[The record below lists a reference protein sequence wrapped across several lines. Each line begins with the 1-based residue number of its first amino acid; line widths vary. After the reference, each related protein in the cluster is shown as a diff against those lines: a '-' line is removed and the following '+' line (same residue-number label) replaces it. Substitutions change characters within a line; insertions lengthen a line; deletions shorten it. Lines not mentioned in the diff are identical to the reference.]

1 MVTPSVKLLVLSLK
15 ASWGWLGAWEV
26 LGVILEGADILKQ
39 LRRQQLR
46 MLPPNWK
53 TRGVGESVIAI
64 RRRDK
69 PRQQEKLTVS
79 IEKPLD
85 LCRCVSKIKRQVRHI
100 AEDFAIVRVNLG
112 DRNER
117 KRIPTGV
124 DVGRGII
131 VVGVVCLSNEACNH
145 T

>member
-15 ASWGWLGAWEV
+15 ANRGWLSALEV
-26 LGVILEGADILKQ
+26 LEVILEGADIVKQ

-53 TRGVGESVIAI
+53 ACGVGESVIAI

-85 LCRCVSKIKRQVRHI
+85 LRRCVGKVKRQVRHI

-124 DVGRGII
+124 DVGGGVI
-131 VVGVVCLSNEACNH
+131 VVGVVRLGNEACNH

>member
-15 ASWGWLGAWEV
+15 ANRGWSGV
-26 LGVILEGADILKQ
+26 LDVPEAILEGADIVKQ
-39 LRRQQLR
+39 LRRQQLH

-69 PRQQEKLTVS
+69 PRQQEELTVS

-85 LCRCVSKIKRQVRHI
+85 LYRCVGKIKRQVRHI
-100 AEDFAIVRVNLG
+100 AEDFAIVRVNPC

-117 KRIPTGV
+117 KCIPTCV
-124 DVGRGII
+124 DVGGGII

>member
-1 MVTPSVKLLVLSLK
+1 MGLP
-15 ASWGWLGAWEV
+15 GGACAPERAYIV
-26 LGVILEGADILKQ
+26 KQ
-39 LRRQQLR
+39 LRRQHFR

-53 TRGVGESVIAI
+53 TRGVGEVGIAI

-69 PRQQEKLTVS
+69 PGHEEKLAVC

-85 LCRCVSKIKRQVRHI
+85 LCRCVGKIKRQIGQI
-100 AEDFAIVRVNLG
+100 AENFAIVRIDLG
-112 DRNER
+112 YRNER

-124 DVGRGII
+124 DVGGGI
-131 VVGVVCLSNEACNH
+131 VGVGVVCLSNEACNH

>member
-1 MVTPSVKLLVLSLK
+1 M
-15 ASWGWLGAWEV
+15 GALEV
-26 LGVILEGADILKQ
+26 LEGADIVKQ
-39 LRRQQLR
+39 LCRQQLR
-46 MLPPNWK
+46 MLLPNWK

-64 RRRDK
+64 RRRHK

-85 LCRCVSKIKRQVRHI
+85 LRRCVVKVKRQVRHI
-100 AEDFAIVRVNLG
+100 AEDFAIVRVNPG

-124 DVGRGII
+124 DVGGGNIF
-131 VVGVVCLSNEACNH
+131 VGVVCLGNEACNH

>member
-15 ASWGWLGAWEV
+15 ANRGWLSALEV
-26 LGVILEGADILKQ
+26 LEVILEGADIVKQ

-53 TRGVGESVIAI
+53 ACGVGESVIAI

-85 LCRCVSKIKRQVRHI
+85 FC
-100 AEDFAIVRVNLG
+100 
-112 DRNER
+112 
-117 KRIPTGV
+117 
-124 DVGRGII
+124 
-131 VVGVVCLSNEACNH
+131 
-145 T
+145 

>member
-1 MVTPSVKLLVLSLK
+1 M
-15 ASWGWLGAWEV
+15 GALEV
-26 LGVILEGADILKQ
+26 LEVILEGADIVKKLC
-39 LRRQQLR
+39 RQQLS

-69 PRQQEKLTVS
+69 TRQQEKLTVS

-85 LCRCVSKIKRQVRHI
+85 LCRRIGKIKRQVRHI

>member
-1 MVTPSVKLLVLSLK
+1 MV
-15 ASWGWLGAWEV
+15 GALEV
-26 LGVILEGADILKQ
+26 LEGADIVKQ
-39 LRRQQLR
+39 LCRQQLR

-53 TRGVGESVIAI
+53 TRGVEESVIAI

-100 AEDFAIVRVNLG
+100 AEEFAVVRVNLG

-124 DVGRGII
+124 DVGGRVI
-131 VVGVVCLSNEACNH
+131 VVEVVCLGNEAFNH

>member
-1 MVTPSVKLLVLSLK
+1 
-15 ASWGWLGAWEV
+15 
-26 LGVILEGADILKQ
+26 
-39 LRRQQLR
+39 

-69 PRQQEKLTVS
+69 TRQQEKLTVS

-85 LCRCVSKIKRQVRHI
+85 LYRCVGKIKRQVRHI
-100 AEDFAIVRVNLG
+100 AKDFAIVRVNLG

-117 KRIPTGV
+117 KHIPTGV
-124 DVGRGII
+124 DVGGGII

>member
-15 ASWGWLGAWEV
+15 ANRGWSGV
-26 LGVILEGADILKQ
+26 LDVPEVILEGADIVKKLC
-39 LRRQQLR
+39 RQQLR

-69 PRQQEKLTVS
+69 TRQQEKLTVS

-85 LCRCVSKIKRQVRHI
+85 LCRRIGKIKRQVRHI

-117 KRIPTGV
+117 KHIPTDV
-124 DVGRGII
+124 DVGGGTIF
-131 VVGVVCLSNEACNH
+131 VGVVCLSNEACNH

>member
-15 ASWGWLGAWEV
+15 ANRGWLSALEV
-26 LGVILEGADILKQ
+26 LEVILEGADIVKQ

-53 TRGVGESVIAI
+53 ACGVGESVIAI

-69 PRQQEKLTVS
+69 LRQQEKLTVS

-85 LCRCVSKIKRQVRHI
+85 LYRCVGKIKRQVRHI
-100 AEDFAIVRVNLG
+100 AKDFAIVRVNPG

-124 DVGRGII
+124 DVGGGII

>member
-15 ASWGWLGAWEV
+15 ANRGWLSALEV
-26 LGVILEGADILKQ
+26 LEVILEGADIVKQ
-39 LRRQQLR
+39 LCRQQLR
-46 MLPPNWK
+46 MLLPNWK
-53 TRGVGESVIAI
+53 TRGVGEVGIAI

-69 PRQQEKLTVS
+69 PGHEEKLAVC

-85 LCRCVSKIKRQVRHI
+85 LCRCVGKIKRQIGHI
-100 AEDFAIVRVNLG
+100 AENFAIVRIDLG
-112 DRNER
+112 YRNER

-124 DVGRGII
+124 DVGGG
-131 VVGVVCLSNEACNH
+131 VVGVGVVCLSNEACNH

>member
-1 MVTPSVKLLVLSLK
+1 MVIPIVKLLVCSLK
-15 ASWGWLGAWEV
+15 ANRGWLSALEV
-26 LGVILEGADILKQ
+26 LEVILEGADIVKQ
-39 LRRQQLR
+39 LRRQQLC

-53 TRGVGESVIAI
+53 ACGVGESVIAI

-85 LCRCVSKIKRQVRHI
+85 LRRCVGKVKRQVRHI

-124 DVGRGII
+124 DVGGGVI
-131 VVGVVCLSNEACNH
+131 VVGVVCLGNEACNH

>member
-15 ASWGWLGAWEV
+15 ANRGWLSALEV
-26 LGVILEGADILKQ
+26 LEVILEGADIVKQ

-85 LCRCVSKIKRQVRHI
+85 LCRCVGKIKRQIGHI
-100 AEDFAIVRVNLG
+100 AENFAVVRINLG
-112 DRNER
+112 DGNKR

-124 DVGRGII
+124 DVGGDTIF
-131 VVGVVCLSNEACNH
+131 VGVVCLGNEACNH
-145 T
+145 M

>member
-1 MVTPSVKLLVLSLK
+1 MSAL
-15 ASWGWLGAWEV
+15 EV
-26 LGVILEGADILKQ
+26 LEVILEGADIVKQ

-53 TRGVGESVIAI
+53 ACGVGESVIAI

-69 PRQQEKLTVS
+69 TRQQEKLTVS

-85 LCRCVSKIKRQVRHI
+85 LCRRIGKIKRQVRHI

-124 DVGRGII
+124 DVGGGGIA
-131 VVGVVCLSNEACNH
+131 VGVVCLGNEACNH

>member
-1 MVTPSVKLLVLSLK
+1 M
-15 ASWGWLGAWEV
+15 GALEV
-26 LGVILEGADILKQ
+26 LEGADIVKQ

-46 MLPPNWK
+46 MLLPNWK

-85 LCRCVSKIKRQVRHI
+85 LCRCVSKIKWQVRHI
-100 AEDFAIVRVNLG
+100 AEDFAVVRVNLG

-124 DVGRGII
+124 DVGGGVI
-131 VVGVVCLSNEACNH
+131 VVGVVCLGNEACNH
-145 T
+145 M

>member
-1 MVTPSVKLLVLSLK
+1 
-15 ASWGWLGAWEV
+15 
-26 LGVILEGADILKQ
+26 
-39 LRRQQLR
+39 

-69 PRQQEKLTVS
+69 TRQQEKLTVS

-85 LCRCVSKIKRQVRHI
+85 LCRRIGKIKRQVRHI
-100 AEDFAIVRVNLG
+100 AEDFAIVRVNPG

-117 KRIPTGV
+117 KRIPTRV
-124 DVGRGII
+124 DVGGGTIF
-131 VVGVVCLSNEACNH
+131 VGVVCLSNEACNH

>member
-1 MVTPSVKLLVLSLK
+1 MVTPSVKLLVLSLE
-15 ASWGWLGAWEV
+15 ANRGWLSALEV
-26 LGVILEGADILKQ
+26 LAVILEGADIVKKLC
-39 LRRQQLR
+39 RQQLS

-85 LCRCVSKIKRQVRHI
+85 LYRCVGKIKRQVRHI

-117 KRIPTGV
+117 KHIPTGV
-124 DVGRGII
+124 DVGGGII

>member
-1 MVTPSVKLLVLSLK
+1 M
-15 ASWGWLGAWEV
+15 GALEV
-26 LGVILEGADILKQ
+26 LEVILEGADIVKQ
-39 LRRQQLR
+39 LRRQQLS
-46 MLPPNWK
+46 MLPTNWK

-69 PRQQEKLTVS
+69 TRQQKKLTVS

-85 LCRCVSKIKRQVRHI
+85 LCRCVGKIKRQVRHI

-117 KRIPTGV
+117 KHIPTGV
-124 DVGRGII
+124 GVGGGTIF
-131 VVGVVCLSNEACNH
+131 VGVVCLSNEACNH

>member
-1 MVTPSVKLLVLSLK
+1 MG
-15 ASWGWLGAWEV
+15 ASEV
-26 LGVILEGADILKQ
+26 LEVILESADIVKQ
-39 LRRQQLR
+39 LCRQQLR

-53 TRGVGESVIAI
+53 TRGVGESIIAI

-69 PRQQEKLTVS
+69 PRQQKKLTVS

-85 LCRCVSKIKRQVRHI
+85 LCRRIGKIKRQVRHI

-117 KRIPTGV
+117 KHIPTGV
-124 DVGRGII
+124 DVGGGII

-145 T
+145 M

>member
-1 MVTPSVKLLVLSLK
+1 MVTPSVKLLVLSLE
-15 ASWGWLGAWEV
+15 ANRGWLSALEV
-26 LGVILEGADILKQ
+26 LEVILEGADIVKKLC
-39 LRRQQLR
+39 RQQLR

-53 TRGVGESVIAI
+53 TRGGGESVIAI

-69 PRQQEKLTVS
+69 TRQQEKLTVS

-85 LCRCVSKIKRQVRHI
+85 LCRRIGKIKRQVRHI

-112 DRNER
+112 YRNER

-124 DVGRGII
+124 DVGGGII
-131 VVGVVCLSNEACNH
+131 VVGVVYLSNEACNH

>member
-1 MVTPSVKLLVLSLK
+1 M
-15 ASWGWLGAWEV
+15 GALEV
-26 LGVILEGADILKQ
+26 LEGADIVKQ
-39 LRRQQLR
+39 LCRQQLR
-46 MLPPNWK
+46 MLLPNWK
-53 TRGVGESVIAI
+53 TRGVGEVGIAI

-85 LCRCVSKIKRQVRHI
+85 LCRCVGKIKRQIGHI
-100 AEDFAIVRVNLG
+100 AENFAIVRIDLG

-124 DVGRGII
+124 DVGGGVI
-131 VVGVVCLSNEACNH
+131 VVGVVCLGNEACNH

>member
-1 MVTPSVKLLVLSLK
+1 M
-15 ASWGWLGAWEV
+15 GALEV
-26 LGVILEGADILKQ
+26 LEVILEGADIVKQ

-79 IEKPLD
+79 IEKPLAD
-85 LCRCVSKIKRQVRHI
+85 ASARSSGRFVISQKIS
-100 AEDFAIVRVNLG
+100 L
-112 DRNER
+112 
-117 KRIPTGV
+117 
-124 DVGRGII
+124 
-131 VVGVVCLSNEACNH
+131 
-145 T
+145 

>member
-1 MVTPSVKLLVLSLK
+1 MVTPSVKLLVLSLE
-15 ASWGWLGAWEV
+15 ANRGWLGALEV
-26 LGVILEGADILKQ
+26 LEGADIVKQ

-46 MLPPNWK
+46 MFPPNWK

-100 AEDFAIVRVNLG
+100 AEDFAIVRVN
-112 DRNER
+112 
-117 KRIPTGV
+117 P
-124 DVGRGII
+124 
-131 VVGVVCLSNEACNH
+131 
-145 T
+145 

>member
-15 ASWGWLGAWEV
+15 ANRGWLSALEV
-26 LGVILEGADILKQ
+26 LEVILEGADIVKQ

-53 TRGVGESVIAI
+53 ACGVGESVIAI

-85 LCRCVSKIKRQVRHI
+85 LRRCVGKVKRQVRHI

-124 DVGRGII
+124 DVGGGVI
-131 VVGVVCLSNEACNH
+131 VVEVVCLGNEACNH

>member
-1 MVTPSVKLLVLSLK
+1 M
-15 ASWGWLGAWEV
+15 GALEV
-26 LGVILEGADILKQ
+26 LEVILEGADIVKQ
-39 LRRQQLR
+39 LRRQQLS

-69 PRQQEKLTVS
+69 TRQQEKLTVS

-85 LCRCVSKIKRQVRHI
+85 LCRRIGKIKRQVRHI

-117 KRIPTGV
+117 KYIPTGV
-124 DVGRGII
+124 GVGGGTIF
-131 VVGVVCLSNEACNH
+131 VGVVCLSNEACNH

>member
-15 ASWGWLGAWEV
+15 ANRGWLSALEV
-26 LGVILEGADILKQ
+26 LAVILEGADIVKKLC
-39 LRRQQLR
+39 RQQLS

-85 LCRCVSKIKRQVRHI
+85 LYRCVGKIKRQVRHI

-117 KRIPTGV
+117 KHIPTGV
-124 DVGRGII
+124 DVGGGII